1 MQFNCNYLLHLSL
14 IECRPCPAGMEPAL
28 GFEYKWWNVLPG
40 NMKTSCF
47 NVGNSK
53 CDGMNGEFRIG
64 LPDILGHRGSWA
76 QLSKNIPSVGMRNFI
91 PVHWLLDCLPALTW
105 KW

>member
-1 MQFNCNYLLHLSL
+1 MYGCSL
-14 IECRPCPAGMEPAL
+14 IAIVHPLCPVECRPCPAGMEPAL

-53 CDGMNGEFRIG
+53 CDGMNGEFKISLQIHFG
-64 LPDILGHRGSWA
+64 NTDSWA
-76 QLSKNIPSVGMRNFI
+76 QLSK
-91 PVHWLLDCLPALTW
+91 TY
-105 KW
+105 

>member
-1 MQFNCNYLLHLSL
+1 MLGTEGEEIGKMQFNRSCLPLLSP
-14 IECRPCPAGMEPAL
+14 IECRPCPAGTEPAL

-53 CDGMNGEFRIG
+53 CDGMNGEFRI
-64 LPDILGHRGSWA
+64 S
-76 QLSKNIPSVGMRNFI
+76 
-91 PVHWLLDCLPALTW
+91 LLNVFCQ
-105 KW
+105 

>member
-1 MQFNCNYLLHLSL
+1 MLYYLSFALPSLLIKNLVVLGIEEEEDGQMRFNYNGLFHVSFL
-14 IECRPCPAGMEPAL
+14 ECRPCPAGMEPAL

-53 CDGMNGEFRIG
+53 CDGMNGEFRIS
-64 LPDILGHRGSWA
+64 LLGVFG
-76 QLSKNIPSVGMRNFI
+76 
-91 PVHWLLDCLPALTW
+91 
-105 KW
+105 